1 MNADIMSDFLFKIFI
16 LFFLK
21 QKMSDFVNAICP
33 SGNNS
38 CDQKR
43 KSEREKNYK
52 KMMGVV

>member
-1 MNADIMSDFLFKIFI
+1 MNADITSDFLFKIFI
-16 LFFLK
+16 LFFFK